1 MSHEGA
7 GVEGGKVV
15 WKAITLH
22 TQGFVAPAATAGVRR
37 RGTLESKGL
46 DHSRRSS
53 VWPKLDSGTG
63 PGGGLGP
70 GGAGFEA
77 AEQPSAADAAAVAY
91 DVRDVRQQ

>member
-37 RGTLESKGL
+37 RGTLESKGV
-46 DHSRRSS
+46 DSRWSS
-53 VWPKLDSGTG
+53 VWLDSGPG
-63 PGGGLGP
+63 PGD
-70 GGAGFEA
+70 AGFEA

-91 DVRDVRQQ
+91 DVRPQ